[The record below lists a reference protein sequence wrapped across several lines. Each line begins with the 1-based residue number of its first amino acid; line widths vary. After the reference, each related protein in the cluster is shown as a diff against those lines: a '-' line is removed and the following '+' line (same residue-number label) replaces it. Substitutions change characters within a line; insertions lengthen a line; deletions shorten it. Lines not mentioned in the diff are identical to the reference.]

1 MISYGGGYMK
11 KIVVAGGC
19 FWGVE
24 AYYKLVK
31 GIVSTRVGYANGQT
45 TEPSYQQ
52 VCTEDTGHAEVC
64 EIVYDE
70 TIIDIRGI
78 LKYFF
83 RIIDPT
89 LLNRQGND
97 RGTQYRTGI
106 YYTTDTDAPVISDY
120 IDEISPKYSS
130 PIVTE
135 VLPLTYFYEAEEYHQ
150 DYLTKNP
157 GGYCHIDISTA
168 FTD

>member
-1 MISYGGGYMK
+1 MK
-11 KIVVAGGC
+11 NIVVAGGC

-24 AYYKLVK
+24 AYFKLIK
-31 GIVSTRVGYANGQT
+31 GVVTTRVGYANGHKENPT
-45 TEPSYQQ
+45 YKE
-52 VCTEDTGHAEVC
+52 VCTGTTGHAEVC
-64 EIVYDE
+64 KITYDDNL
-70 TIIDIRGI
+70 IGLKRI
-78 LKYFF
+78 LKYLF

-106 YYTTDTDAPVISDY
+106 YYNNETEAREIEEY
-120 IDEISPKYSS
+120 IEEISSSYSS

-135 VLPLTYFYEAEEYHQ
+135 VLPLTSYYDAEDYHQ

-157 GGYCHIDISTA
+157 GGYCHIDIGEA
-168 FTD
+168 LK